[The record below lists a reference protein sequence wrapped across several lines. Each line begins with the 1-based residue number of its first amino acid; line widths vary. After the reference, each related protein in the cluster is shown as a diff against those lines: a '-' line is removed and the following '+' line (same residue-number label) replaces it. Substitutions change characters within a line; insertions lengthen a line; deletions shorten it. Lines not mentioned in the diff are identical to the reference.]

1 MVAVDVWNTQDNRP
15 TRSMTEHKI
24 HEARHAR
31 VGIHPSEALS
41 PPNEVLSPNGK
52 PMTLDDLPRAG
63 TQRWVIRRKAEVVA
77 GVRGGLI
84 TLDEAC
90 RRYRLSVDEF
100 RSWERLLEDHGLAGL
115 RATRIRK
122 YRKSAAAKK
131 APKRAPLAGSRTR

>member
-1 MVAVDVWNTQDNRP
+1 MRRP
-15 TRSMTEHKI
+15 AAPRAAFSPAKRS
-24 HEARHAR
+24 AP
-31 VGIHPSEALS
+31 PS
-41 PPNEVLSPNGK
+41 EVLSPNGK
-52 PMTLDDLPRAG
+52 PMTLDDLPPAG
-63 TQRWVIRRKAEVVA
+63 PQRWVIRRKAEVVA

-115 RATRIRK
+115 RATRIKK

-131 APKRAPLAGSRTR
+131 APKMAPPPGSRTR